1 MQNSENRLN
10 TAWWALRV
18 LFGFVPI
25 ASGLDKF
32 LNFLTNWQAYLNRLA
47 TKVIPVSP
55 ATFMHI
61 VGVIEIIA
69 GVVVLSQLT
78 KIGAYV
84 VMVWLVAV
92 ALNPLMMGK
101 FLDVAVRDLG
111 LAIAAF
117 SLAQLTAVR
126 QESTSRI
133 RAGYAQP
140 SPNRVLNMLRS
151 RAREGRFVRLDLSSR
166 VDPHAACNMRLPQG
180 ALSGYFDSYR
190 PTGKPQLW
198 KG

>member
-10 TAWWALRV
+10 TTWWALRV

-25 ASGLDKF
+25 AAGLDKF
-32 LNFLTNWQAYLNRLA
+32 FNLLTNWEAYLNPLA

-61 VGVIEIIA
+61 VGIIEIIA

-84 VMVWLVAV
+84 VTAWLVAI
-92 ALNPLMMGK
+92 ALNLLMMGK

-111 LAIAAF
+111 LAVAAF

-126 QESTSRI
+126 QENRSEVCV
-133 RAGYAQP
+133 GEAQP
-140 SPNRVLNMLRS
+140 SPVRS
-151 RAREGRFVRLDLSSR
+151 
-166 VDPHAACNMRLPQG
+166 
-180 ALSGYFDSYR
+180 
-190 PTGKPQLW
+190 
-198 KG
+198 